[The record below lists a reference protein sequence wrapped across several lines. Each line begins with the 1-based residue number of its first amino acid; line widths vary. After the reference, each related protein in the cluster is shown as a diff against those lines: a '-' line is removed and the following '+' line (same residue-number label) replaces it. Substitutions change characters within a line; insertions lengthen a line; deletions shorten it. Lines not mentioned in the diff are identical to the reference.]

1 MRRSW
6 IKIETNTPDK
16 PEICI
21 IASHL
26 RMDADAV
33 MGKLIR
39 IWSWAEL
46 NVSNHNE
53 SSVTTE
59 FLDKVAGKKGFSAA
73 LEKAGWLQR
82 KEGSLVFPG
91 FDRHN
96 GQAAKGRAQTALR
109 VSKHRKRRSE
119 ATIEGVDESAEIELS
134 RDEKEFSVK
143 PDAEALKPVK
153 CDDKALID
161 SDLKVEPILFDAA
174 DSVTPVEVL
183 GNALDANLPDSQ
195 IVTSETKTEDV
206 SQASGADGEI
216 VIERLSRTAKR
227 DKLAGQ
233 PLLF

>member
-39 IWSWAEL
+39 VWSWAEL

-53 SSVTTE
+53 TSVTIE
-59 FLDKVAGKKGFSAA
+59 FLDKVAGKKGFSGA
-73 LEKAGWLQR
+73 LEKAGWLQK

-119 ATIEGVDESAEIELS
+119 AAANEVDESVEIESS
-134 RDEKEFSVK
+134 RDEKGLSIKLDNEAAKNVK
-143 PDAEALKPVK
+143 YI
-153 CDDKALID
+153 DKALID
-161 SDLKVEPILFDAA
+161 NALKSDLISFDDA
-174 DSVTPVEVL
+174 DFVTPVVAL
-183 GNALDANLPDSQ
+183 VSALDANLSAPH
-195 IVTSETKTEDV
+195 IVTSETQTENI
-206 SQASGADGEI
+206 SQLSVAEGEV